1 MVGKKKNEA
10 TSVASPRSSSR
21 SSSDTKTGEELQQE
35 FIRRLGEMFGGIGQ
49 LDVEPKIAIPTDQK
63 PDKKKLN

>member
-1 MVGKKKNEA
+1 MFDKKKNEA

-21 SSSDTKTGEELQQE
+21 SRDDKKLGKDMQEE
-35 FIRRLGEMFGGIGQ
+35 FIRQLQTMFGGVGK
-49 LDVEPKIAIPTDQK
+49 LEVEPKIEIPTNQK

>member
-21 SSSDTKTGEELQQE
+21 SRDDKKLGKDIQEE
-35 FIRRLGEMFGGIGQ
+35 FIRQLQTMFGGIGK
-49 LDVEPKIAIPTDQK
+49 LNVEPKIAIPTDQK